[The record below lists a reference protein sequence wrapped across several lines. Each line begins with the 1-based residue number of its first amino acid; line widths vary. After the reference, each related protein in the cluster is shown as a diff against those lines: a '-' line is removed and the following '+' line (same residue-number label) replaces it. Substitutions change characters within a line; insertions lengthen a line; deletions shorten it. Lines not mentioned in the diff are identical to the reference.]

1 MTIIERA
8 LELVPNG
15 SRIGL
20 GSGRAAQA
28 FVKAL
33 GERVRSGSLH
43 VHGVPTS
50 EETASLARKDGIPL
64 VTLAEAGI
72 LDLTVDGADEVDP
85 QLDLIKGYGRAM
97 VREKIVAAS
106 SRRLVI
112 LVGDEK
118 LVPQLGTRGKLPV
131 EVVPFALPLVR
142 AAAARTRL
150 PSRFLTCKDG
160 SLFVTDNGNHILD
173 CRIGPIPDA
182 ARLEIDIRA
191 IPGVVGTGLFLG
203 MADTVLV
210 GDRNDFRLIEEKTA
224 QRQAAYAE
232 PAPAEMQ
239 PYPAI

>member
-8 LELVPNG
+8 LQLVADD

-20 GSGRAAQA
+20 GSGHTAQA
-28 FVKAL
+28 FVRAL
-33 GERVRSGSLH
+33 GERVRTGRLR

-50 EETASLARKDGIPL
+50 EETARLARNEGIPL
-64 VTLAEAGI
+64 VTLAEAEF

-85 QLDLIKGYGRAM
+85 QLDLIKGYGRDM

-106 SRRLVI
+106 SRRLII

-131 EVVPFALPLVR
+131 EVIPFALPLC
-142 AAAARTRL
+142 ARRL
-150 PSRFLTCKDG
+150 GELGCRPVPYVHGG
-160 SLFVTDNGNHILD
+160 SMFVTDNGNHILD
-173 CRIGPIPDA
+173 CQIDPIPDA
-182 ARLEIDIRA
+182 QRLESDIRA

-210 GDRNDFRLIEEKTA
+210 GDRNDFRMIEEK
-224 QRQAAYAE
+224 RR
-232 PAPAEMQ
+232 
-239 PYPAI
+239 